1 MLCQVTTWKG
11 ESMKH
16 ATRTVLAV
24 ALLAGTFADGSA
36 QESYPARTVRIIVPT
51 AAGGPSDRA
60 ARLIAQEFSKRSGRQ
75 VIVETRPG
83 AGTIIG
89 SDAVAKAAPDGY
101 TLLLSPSTLAINPA
115 SYRKMPYNALTDFA
129 PITQT
134 HFVPNLFVVHPSL
147 PVKSTREFIA
157 FAKARPNEILYGS
170 SGHGTNPHLTVELFA
185 SMAKI
190 KLYHVPYKGTAPGLT
205 DLLAGRVVVLATS
218 SVALLM
224 PHVKVGKLRALGV
237 SSLKRSDALPDI
249 PSISETVPGYESVQ
263 WSALMAP
270 AATPADII
278 ARLHKETVSILRMAE
293 IRNSL
298 ASESAEIVGGSPE
311 ELAAFLR
318 AETTKW
324 AKVAKAAGVEPQ

>member
-1 MLCQVTTWKG
+1 
-11 ESMKH
+11 MKH
-16 ATRTVLAV
+16 ATRTVLAI

-218 SVALLM
+218 SVALL
-224 PHVKVGKLRALGV
+224 
-237 SSLKRSDALPDI
+237 KRSEALPDI

>member
-1 MLCQVTTWKG
+1 MLNAIRV
-11 ESMKH
+11 
-16 ATRTVLAV
+16 VLAL
-24 ALLAGTFADGSA
+24 ALAGTLAEAPA
-36 QESYPARTVRIIVPT
+36 QEIYPARTIRIIVPT

-60 ARLIAQEFSKRSGRQ
+60 ARLIAQELSKRFGRQ

-115 SYRKMPYNALTDFA
+115 SYKKMPYNALTDFA

-147 PVKSTREFIA
+147 PVKSTKEFIA
-157 FAKARPNEILYGS
+157 FARARPNEILYGS
-170 SGHGTNPHLTVELFA
+170 SGYGTNPHLTVELFA
-185 SMAKI
+185 SMAKVQ
-190 KLYHVPYKGTAPGLT
+190 LYHVPYKGTAPGLT
-205 DLLAGRVVVLATS
+205 DLLAGRVVVMATS
-218 SVALLM
+218 SLGLVV
-224 PHVKVGKLRALGV
+224 PHVKAGKLRALGL
-237 SSLKRSDALPDI
+237 SSAKRSQALPDI
-249 PSISETVPGYESVQ
+249 PTISEAVPGYEAIQ

-278 ARLHKETVSILRMAE
+278 AKLYKETVAILRMPE
-293 IRNSL
+293 VRDSL
-298 ASESAEIVGGSPE
+298 AADSAETVGSSPE

-318 AETTKW
+318 AETAKW
-324 AKVAKAAGVEPQ
+324 AQVAKAAGIVPQ